1 MIHLVVSI
9 LHASNHYRAV
19 SVAFLLLTPCLS
31 HARRMG
37 VDGVVKPKLL
47 DPERVDFARRNDHLW
62 KILIGLVIFVFALA
76 VSILG
81 LSAHVLSSVGSS
93 TNNNA
98 TVPITAGTGQ
108 VDVPL
113 LPDGLNT
120 GTTIALMVDG
130 IGGTIDSLLI
140 LLLLAFARGTKLL
153 RKRIYGPFFFILA
166 FSVVRCIVTV
176 SYGWGADK
184 STTIDEA
191 VLVRE
196 MGYPASYGT
205 FTPYG
210 WSSQFRDFVDS
221 EDARSWL
228 NGIRK
233 EIIAV
238 RALSVPLTFAYVF
251 ALGVGWYLWM
261 TARRRD

>member
-1 MIHLVVSI
+1 M
-9 LHASNHYRAV
+9 R
-19 SVAFLLLTPCLS
+19 
-31 HARRMG
+31 
-37 VDGVVKPKLL
+37 VDAVVKPKLL
-47 DPERVDFARRNDHLW
+47 DPEHVDFARRNDHLW
-62 KILIGLVIFVFALA
+62 KILIGLIIFVFALA

-93 TNNNA
+93 TNKNS
-98 TVPITAGTGQ
+98 TVPITTENEQ
-108 VDVPL
+108 VNVPL
-113 LPDGLNT
+113 LPDGLTT

-140 LLLLAFARGTKLL
+140 LLLLAFARGTKLV

-196 MGYPASYGT
+196 MGYPASFGT

-210 WSSQFRDFVDS
+210 WCSQFRDLVAS
-221 EDARSWL
+221 ENARSWL
-228 NGIRK
+228 SGICK
-233 EIIAV
+233 EVVAF
-238 RALSVPLTFAYVF
+238 RTLSVLLTFAYVF
-251 ALGVGWYLWM
+251 ALGLGWYLWM
-261 TARRRD
+261 TARRRV